1 MVRFSEVAEE
11 FSGGSLSFHIRFRGF
26 RRIQQQ
32 DEKFLS
38 GLWGH
43 LADNISYILLVGV
56 LGFHFLQFDLL
67 WWVNNNFFTY
77 IGSSINVGY
86 RKFLLRNCSPRLA
99 RSGPDYA
106 HKAAFDFA
114 RVSCAC
120 L

>member
-43 LADNISYILLVGV
+43 LADDISYILLVGV
-56 LGFHFLQFDLL
+56 LGFHFLQFDL
-67 WWVNNNFFTY
+67 